1 MSGQP
6 RISVL
11 LPVRDGLPYLE
22 ECLES
27 LANQS
32 FRDFEI
38 VAVDDGS
45 TDGSRELLG
54 AWAARDRR
62 FRVLARRPAGLV
74 AALNRGLADCRA
86 PLVARMDA
94 DDRCDPRRLEL
105 QLAALEADRSL
116 DVVSCLVS
124 HFPDEE
130 VGDGFRRYEEWLN
143 ALVEHEDILRERFI
157 ESPLPHPSVLCR
169 RAVLLEVGGYRDV
182 GFPEDYDLWLRL
194 AASGARFAKVPEV
207 LLHWREHGRRLT
219 RTDPLYAVERFLAC
233 KARYLAAGPLAGAD
247 RVVVWGAG
255 ATGRRLAKH
264 LQREGA
270 ALVAFLDVDPKKI
283 GRHLRGLPIEEVE
296 RLPALLAG
304 AGRAI
309 VVTAVGSHRAR
320 GLIRARLADFGLAET
335 RDYWCAA

>member
-1 MSGQP
+1 MSAPP

-27 LANQS
+27 LAAQT
-32 FRDFEI
+32 FPDFEV

-45 TDGSRELLG
+45 TDGSRDVLA
-54 AWAARDRR
+54 AWAGRDRR
-62 FRVLARRPAGLV
+62 FRLLVRRPAGLV
-74 AALNRGLADCRA
+74 AALNRGLAECRA

-105 QLAALEADRSL
+105 QLAALAAEPPL
-116 DVVSCLVS
+116 DVVSCLVC
-124 HFPDEE
+124 HFPEE
-130 VGDGFRRYEEWLN
+130 DVGEGFRRYEKWLN
-143 ALVEHEDILRERFI
+143 GLLEHEDILRERFI

-169 RAVLLEVGGYRDV
+169 KPVLLEVGGYRDE

-194 AASGARFAKVPEV
+194 AATGARFGKVPEV
-207 LLHWREHGRRLT
+207 LLHWREHGQRLT

-233 KARYLAAGPLAGAD
+233 KARHLAAGPLAGAD

-255 ATGRRLAKH
+255 STGRRLAKH

-283 GRHLRGLPIEEVE
+283 GRRLRGLPIEEVE
-296 RLPALLAG
+296 RLPTLLGG
-304 AGRAI
+304 ARRGI

-320 GLIRARLADFGLAET
+320 ALIRARLAELDLVET
-335 RDYWCAA
+335 RDFWCAA